1 MLVRYDVSPE
11 PLTMSAVGAATTVL
25 FLALSAALLIWKHR
39 FSRSSAAS
47 PLPPGPKRLPVL
59 GSVLSMPTKR
69 LGPALR
75 DMSKQ
80 FGSDLIYFELLGQP
94 LIVIN
99 SYQAAVDILEGRSAN
114 TSDRPR
120 SVMAELTSYSS
131 WEFAIQGYTQAWRQR
146 RRAFHG
152 FFQANAVP
160 SYRPVHL
167 RSCRRFLQRLLE
179 EPKDYLRLARH
190 IFTST
195 IMDIVY
201 GVTVAETNDRL
212 VTTAE
217 RASEIFSEVIV
228 PGRYL
233 VELLPCL
240 NYLPAWFPGAKFK
253 RDAAAWSKEVLAV
266 RDIPYEASTD
276 AAAKGNVHP
285 SMLTNLLES
294 AAATSGEVSAE
305 EDGLIRDVT
314 AITYLT
320 GADTTFYT
328 TRVFFLAMAQFP
340 DAQKKAQAELDAVVG
355 PDRLPDF
362 SDRDSLPYVNAVVKE
377 VFRWHSIVPLGIW
390 HRAIEE
396 DNYKGYRIPAGCI
409 LVPNAW
415 AMSQDEDE
423 FPEPERFMPERYLK
437 DGKLNEDIR
446 APQRFQFGFGRRIC
460 PGRFFADEAVFAT
473 VASLLHVFNIEPPL
487 DDSGR
492 PVPVKPRI
500 ELDLFLSYPDPFE
513 CRITPRSPKAE
524 ALISSAGH
532 VEAK

>member
-1 MLVRYDVSPE
+1 
-11 PLTMSAVGAATTVL
+11 MSSAPATTIL
-25 FLALSAALLIWKHR
+25 LLLALSLGVLVWKR
-39 FSRSSAAS
+39 KATRRSAF
-47 PLPPGPKRLPVL
+47 PLPPGPKRLPLL
-59 GSVLSMPTKR
+59 GSVFSMPTKR

-75 DMSKQ
+75 DLSKQ
-80 FGSDLIYFELLGQP
+80 FGSDLIYFDLLGQP

-160 SYRPVHL
+160 AYRPVHL

-179 EPKDYLRLARH
+179 KPEDYLRLARH

-195 IMDIVY
+195 IMEIVY
-201 GVTVAETNDRL
+201 GVIVAESNDRL
-212 VTTAE
+212 VATAE

-233 VELLPCL
+233 VELLPSL

-253 RDAAAWSKEVLAV
+253 RDAAVWAKDVLAV
-266 RDIPYEASTD
+266 RDIPYDASTD
-276 AAAKGNVHP
+276 AAAKGDARP
-285 SMLTNLLES
+285 SMLTSLLES
-294 AAATSGEVSAE
+294 AAARSGEVSAE
-305 EDGLIRDVT
+305 EDDLIRDVA

-328 TRVFFLAMAQFP
+328 TRIFFLAMAQFP
-340 DAQKKAQAELDAVVG
+340 EAQKKAQAELDAVVG

-362 SDRDSLPYVNAVVKE
+362 SDRDSLPYVNALIKE

-396 DNYKGYRIPAGCI
+396 DEYKGYRIPAGCV

-415 AMSQDEDE
+415 AMSQDEEE

-437 DGKLNEDIR
+437 PDGELNPDVR

-460 PGRFFADEAVFAT
+460 PGRYFADEAVFAT

-487 DDSGR
+487 DDAGK

-513 CRITPRSPKAE
+513 CRIVPRSPKAE
-524 ALISSAGH
+524 ALIRSAGQ